1 MSDDLKDVPLDDVND
16 IRRLVANRIKISS
29 YIPIALLIKNT
40 SSSSVR
46 NLYVEL
52 YISVDSNNVEI
63 TTSPPGSV
71 GLWSSSMLT
80 FQWNSLLG
88 EGSEV
93 VSKARQTFSRFE
105 SDLQKDETKEIWKMS
120 FEWEA
125 LQPKRERIVKPIV
138 YISAFETTKVTIN
151 AKVFSD
157 FSPEPIE
164 LQAKIDL
171 LVRPLA
177 ADLKTL
183 MPDWA
188 DKLRAERAAMLQG
201 NSGLLG
207 TFAGHE

>member
-93 VSKARQTFSRFE
+93 VSKA
-105 SDLQKDETKEIWKMS
+105 
-120 FEWEA
+120 
-125 LQPKRERIVKPIV
+125 
-138 YISAFETTKVTIN
+138 
-151 AKVFSD
+151 
-157 FSPEPIE
+157 
-164 LQAKIDL
+164 
-171 LVRPLA
+171 
-177 ADLKTL
+177 
-183 MPDWA
+183 
-188 DKLRAERAAMLQG
+188 
-201 NSGLLG
+201 
-207 TFAGHE
+207 